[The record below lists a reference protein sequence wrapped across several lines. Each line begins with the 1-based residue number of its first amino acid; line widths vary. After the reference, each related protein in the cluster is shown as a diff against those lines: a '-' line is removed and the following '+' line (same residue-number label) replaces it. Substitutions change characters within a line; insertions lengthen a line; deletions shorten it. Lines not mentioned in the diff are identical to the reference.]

1 VIENGSVL
9 LPVEAPWLAD
19 YLAELTA
26 IPDNRWTR
34 SIEPQ
39 RHYSGKLL
47 APELDRLESAAGA
60 PALSWQLP

>member
-26 IPDNRWTR
+26 IPDTR
-34 SIEPQ
+34 
-39 RHYSGKLL
+39 
-47 APELDRLESAAGA
+47 
-60 PALSWQLP
+60 